1 MCVIPVLKKE
11 HDVKISAMSMTTCHQ
26 RNSLQY
32 KWYKW
37 KDTMTV
43 RCQSNTNRIQMALN
57 ALWREKRQYK
67 VAGLKNT
74 CNDNSNDKT
83 NRKNYRFKKYL
94 NITKQSD

>member
-1 MCVIPVLKKE
+1 
-11 HDVKISAMSMTTCHQ
+11 
-26 RNSLQY
+26 
-32 KWYKW
+32 
-37 KDTMTV
+37 
-43 RCQSNTNRIQMALN
+43 MALN